1 MAIELKNKRS
11 FKESQAELKNSQQN
25 TDNTIELLNNIVIA
39 LAMNNINIDLTSVMN
54 MNLKGGDN

>member
-11 FKESQAELKNSQQN
+11 FKESQDELKNSKQN
-25 TDNTIELLNNIVIA
+25 TDNTIELLNNIVISIA
-39 LAMNNINIDLTSVMN
+39 SNNINIDLTAV

>member
-39 LAMNNINIDLTSVMN
+39 LAMNNINIDLTSVMS